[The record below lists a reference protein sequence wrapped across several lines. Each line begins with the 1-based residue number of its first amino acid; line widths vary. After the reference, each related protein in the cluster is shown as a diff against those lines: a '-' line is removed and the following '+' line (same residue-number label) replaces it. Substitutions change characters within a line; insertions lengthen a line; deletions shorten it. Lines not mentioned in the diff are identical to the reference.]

1 MQKEKFW
8 SKSKKV
14 HTHFTVFCPF
24 FSSNGHWPSAETFN
38 GTFLRCLTKLI
49 YHREKR
55 RRRKKT
61 LASFHLYYLNR
72 KWVCILLL
80 LLLLFFLFLSIC
92 CMHFEHKWFELLFF
106 FLLFYSTNIQVWNKK
121 EAVLI
126 FPSFENEC
134 RNDFLFLD
142 PHTKK

>member
-1 MQKEKFW
+1 MQKENFW

-38 GTFLRCLTKLI
+38 GTFYAVLQNLFTAEKKEEEEEKLLLRFIFTIWIGNEC
-49 YHREKR
+49 
-55 RRRKKT
+55 
-61 LASFHLYYLNR
+61 ACCCCCCCCSFSSYR
-72 KWVCILLL
+72 FVVCILSTSDSN
-80 LLLLFFLFLSIC
+80 F
-92 CMHFEHKWFELLFF
+92 FF

-121 EAVLI
+121 EAVLN